1 MTIIKTTINDDGDDF
16 VNSHHLKIWYVI
28 ADTVPQCQL
37 DGDSDHCDND
47 NDQDNDGNNYDTSTL
62 GKVMWTKESTKLW
75 LIFMAADGAT
85 ASIALFRP
93 LGQNIAT
100 PFMIDRNNDH
110 HNYF

>member
-16 VNSHHLKIWYVI
+16 VNSHNVNW
-28 ADTVPQCQL
+28 

-47 NDQDNDGNNYDTSTL
+47 NDQDNDGNNYDTATL

-85 ASIALFRP
+85 ASIAVLRP

-110 HNYF
+110 HNSF